1 MAKLAMDLHDE
12 IKRLIRDPK
21 YGSSDRARDQAR
33 TKLKRL
39 GLIEFDRLPGD
50 SGGLGN
56 CQQLFAQGQQAGMQR
71 LPFRRDAGIS
81 HGSPRASTPAPA

>member
-21 YGSSDRARDQAR
+21 YGSSGRARDQAR

-39 GLIEFDRLPGD
+39 GLIGFDRKAWEWVVLP
-50 SGGLGN
+50 
-56 CQQLFAQGQQAGMQR
+56 AGRAAMEE
-71 LPFRRDAGIS
+71 RDG
-81 HGSPRASTPAPA
+81 

>member
-21 YGSSDRARDQAR
+21 YGSGDRARDQAR

-39 GLIEFDRLPGD
+39 GLIEFDRKAWEWVVLP
-50 SGGLGN
+50 
-56 CQQLFAQGQQAGMQR
+56 AGRAAMEG
-71 LPFRRDAGIS
+71 RDG
-81 HGSPRASTPAPA
+81 

>member
-39 GLIEFDRLPGD
+39 GLIEFDRKAWEWVVLP
-50 SGGLGN
+50 
-56 CQQLFAQGQQAGMQR
+56 AG
-71 LPFRRDAGIS
+71 
-81 HGSPRASTPAPA
+81 RAALEPADD